1 MKFWFAVAAMAAG
14 PVLAF
19 SPVVAVAKETDPI
32 KVASSRTFNGVQQVV
47 VGNFNV
53 AFVFEK
59 TDKAFAGRGTNY
71 GGSSVAKSTL
81 AGITPADFQAITDA
95 AYADFVTK
103 MTAAGYQVADRATTY
118 AAFADIAALRYV
130 ASGAEGTVQA
140 DKNEK
145 AKALFYAP
153 SAFGST
159 PIQAGA
165 ITGGTFGAFG
175 QMGPAM
181 ARSKFSYTS
190 NIPVV
195 DVRYVV
201 DFSNA
206 AFRGGAFSF
215 GSSVKVTAQLAIV
228 ETLSTVTLNAPRGL
242 GTLTLQTP
250 VAVNGDFGALA
261 DTTTRGQKVDQALG
275 NMIGMLGG
283 IGTRSSKSLTFNAIP
298 EAYRGGAGDAAAR
311 ANDMVV
317 NRMAALRAAK

>member
-1 MKFWFAVAAMAAG
+1 
-14 PVLAF
+14 
-19 SPVVAVAKETDPI
+19 
-32 KVASSRTFNGVQQVV
+32 
-47 VGNFNV
+47 
-53 AFVFEK
+53 
-59 TDKAFAGRGTNY
+59 
-71 GGSSVAKSTL
+71 
-81 AGITPADFQAITDA
+81 
-95 AYADFVTK
+95 
-103 MTAAGYQVADRATTY
+103 VADRATTY

-130 ASGAEGTVQA
+130 ASGAEGTVQQ

-153 SAFGST
+153 TAFGPM

-165 ITGGTFGAFG
+165 ITGGTFGGFG

-181 ARSKFSYTS
+181 ARGKFSFAS

-215 GSSVKVTAQLAIV
+215 GSAVTVTAQLAIV
-228 ETLSTVTLNAPRGL
+228 ETLSTVALTAPRGQ
-242 GTLTLQTP
+242 GMLTLQTP

-275 NMIGMLGG
+275 
-283 IGTRSSKSLTFNAIP
+283 IGTKSSKSLTFTAIP

-311 ANDMVV
+311 TNDMVV
-317 NRMAALRAAK
+317 NRMAALRAAQ

>member
-1 MKFWFAVAAMAAG
+1 MAASVAGSALALSPIVAA
-14 PVLAF
+14 
-19 SPVVAVAKETDPI
+19 AKEREPI
-32 KVASSRTFNGVQQVV
+32 KATSARTFSGVQQVV
-47 VGNFNV
+47 VGNFNI

-81 AGITPADFQAITDA
+81 AGLTPADFQAITDA

-118 AAFADIAALRYV
+118 AAFADIASLRYV
-130 ASGAEGTVQA
+130 ASGAEGTVQQ

-153 SAFGST
+153 TAFGPT

-165 ITGGTFGAFG
+165 ITGGTFGGFG

-181 ARSKFSYTS
+181 ARGKFSFAS

-215 GSSVKVTAQLAIV
+215 GSAVTVTAQLAIV
-228 ETLSTVTLNAPRGL
+228 ETLSTVSLTAPRGQ
-242 GTLTLQTP
+242 GMLTLQTP
-250 VAVNGDFGALA
+250 VAVNGDFGGLA

-275 NMIGMLGG
+275 NMIGLLGG

-311 ANDMVV
+311 TNYMVV
-317 NRMAALRAAK
+317 NRMAALRAAQ